1 MAELLASFEA
11 YLIHTKHASENT
23 VASYMRDVRQYSQ
36 YVEGILQEE
45 LLAVSHDEVVAYT
58 DWMAGH
64 GKSAASVQRSLASI
78 KNLYQYA
85 ALTGQCQEN
94 PARNIR
100 VE

>member
-58 DWMAGH
+58 DWRPL
-64 GKSAASVQRSLASI
+64 KISI
-78 KNLYQYA
+78 NM
-85 ALTGQCQEN
+85 
-94 PARNIR
+94 PP
-100 VE
+100 